1 MPAPLK
7 DMHAVAVSDPLEL
20 ARLAFGSVNRA
31 SRVLELNSASF
42 YNWTQSRGIP
52 LSVYRTI
59 EVLAPGTI
67 PPLATQR
74 VVRNT
79 RAFLINS
86 SVVKKTKKEL
96 GPYRRY
102 TPTAKSV
109 TVEPPKASGD
119 NDALELR
126 VAKLEAENTALRE
139 RFNRIA
145 AALV

>member
-1 MPAPLK
+1 MSAPLK
-7 DMHAVAVSDPLEL
+7 DLHAVAVSDPLEL

-31 SRVLELNSASF
+31 SRALELNTASF

-86 SVVKKTKKEL
+86 NVVKQTKKAL

-102 TPTAKSV
+102 PASAKSP
-109 TVEPPKASGD
+109 TVKRPMASSA
-119 NDALELR
+119 NDALEQR

>member
-1 MPAPLK
+1 MSAPLK
-7 DMHAVAVSDPLEL
+7 EMHAVAVSDPLEL
-20 ARLAFGSVNRA
+20 ARLAFGSVNGA
-31 SRVLELNSASF
+31 SRALELNTASF

-67 PPLATQR
+67 PPLATQK
-74 VVRNT
+74 VVRNA

-86 SVVKKTKKEL
+86 TVVKRIKKEL

-102 TPTAKSV
+102 PAAPKV
-109 TVEPPKASGD
+109 VAGEPPSASTAS
-119 NDALELR
+119 NSLEQR
-126 VAKLEAENTALRE
+126 VAKLEAENNALHE